1 MWPTHEGIDNLRF
14 IQKRKGVFFLLSSD
28 QRERIRRKK
37 TVQPLSAQNILISFK
52 QNRLRAQQ
60 QK

>member
-1 MWPTHEGIDNLRF
+1 MWPTHEGVDNQRF

-37 TVQPLSAQNILISFK
+37 TVQLLFVQNTLTVHK
-52 QNRLRAQQ
+52 QNRLRVHQH
-60 QK
+60 K